1 MSSLEQFS
9 KDIDFK
15 FSAKIDYTVQDIEIA
30 GIFSDPEFN
39 CRQEKI
45 VPFDV
50 DELAKDI
57 ERNGLTQPIVIQ
69 PWSDVKGYKYRVVV
83 GHRRLQAFKNLK
95 RKTIPAIIRTD
106 LDETQARTLNL
117 SENIQRKDLNVYQEA
132 KAMEYFLLRGWSRE
146 EIAAKLEVSV
156 GWVQIRATVLALPY
170 EIQREIAA
178 GFITQ
183 TQIKDIYALHD
194 RDKMFEAVRHIK
206 DQKLKDSKKA
216 IVIKKP
222 LKKADAT
229 KRKVQNPEYLAKMQ
243 EFIMDTLSPCLASRT
258 LAWAAGNISTQD
270 LLDDIH
276 HECLLKGTKYVKPD
290 WVE

>member
-1 MSSLEQFS
+1 MSSQEVLT
-9 KDIDFK
+9 
-15 FSAKIDYTVQDIEIA
+15 KIDYTVQDIEIA
-30 GIFSDPEFN
+30 TIFSDPEFN

-50 DELAKDI
+50 EELARDI

-69 PWSDVKGYKYRVVV
+69 PWSDIKGFKYRVVV
-83 GHRRLQAFKNLK
+83 GHRRLQAFKNL
-95 RKTIPAIIRTD
+95 RRPTIPAIIRPD
-106 LDETQARTLNL
+106 LDEIQARTLNL

-170 EIQREIAA
+170 EIQREVAA
-178 GFITQ
+178 GYITQ

-206 DQKLKDSKKA
+206 DQKLKNEKKA

-222 LKKADAT
+222 AKKTDPT
-229 KRKVQNPEYLAKMQ
+229 KRKVQTPDSLTQMQEYL
-243 EFIMDTLSPCLASRT
+243 MDTLGASLATRA
-258 LAWAAGNISTQD
+258 LAWASGFISTQD
-270 LLDDIH
+270 LLDDVH
-276 HECLLKGTKYVKPD
+276 HECLMKGAKYTKPD